1 MVIHRGE
8 IWWAELQEPSGS
20 GPGYK
25 RPLVIVQSNDF
36 NKSLINTI
44 IAVVLTTNI
53 RLADSPGNVILSK
66 KTTGLPKDSVANV
79 SQVVTIDR
87 YFLVDRSG
95 NLPAGTM
102 KLIDDGL
109 RLVLSL

>member
-25 RPLVIVQSNDF
+25 RPLVIIQSNEF
-36 NKSLINTI
+36 NKSRINTI
-44 IAVVLTTNI
+44 VAVVLTTNI
-53 RLADSPGNVILSK
+53 RLADSPGNVMLSK
-66 KTTGLPKDSVANV
+66 KMTGLPKDSVANV

-95 NLPAGTM
+95 SLPAGTM

>member
-1 MVIHRGE
+1 MVIQRGE
-8 IWWAELQEPSGS
+8 IWWAELREPAGS
-20 GPGYK
+20 GPGYR
-25 RPLVIVQSNDF
+25 RPLVIIQSNDF
-36 NKSLINTI
+36 NKSRIHTI
-44 IAVVLTTNI
+44 IAVVLTTNL
-53 RLADSPGNVILSK
+53 RLADSPGNVMLAK

-87 YFLVDRSG
+87 YFLAECSG
-95 NLPAGTM
+95 SLPAGTM